1 MKIQWFAGAAGL
13 VAIAAAAYSLLPV
26 QAQMGDPMREGGRFG
41 EGPGQM
47 LEQLNLTGAQ
57 QAQLQSIRD
66 DAKAQMLNVL
76 NETQR
81 AELEA
86 ALADGEP
93 LPRAIRDLDLT
104 DEQRQQLRAIHDAS
118 HETARDVFTE
128 EQREQMRAMMPGG
141 RGFGG
146 RGGRG
151 GMMLELNLTDQQQA
165 QIDSI
170 REAAKT
176 RSLSVLTDAQRAELG
191 TALESDKPLHHAIR
205 NLELSDEQREQ
216 LRTIHEAS
224 HEAMQNVLTDEQR
237 QQLEATRS
245 EHERFHN
252 GHGGFQEERPA
263 QPVE

>member
-1 MKIQWFAGAAGL
+1 MKIQWFVGAAGL
-13 VAIAAAAYSLLPV
+13 VAIAAAYSLIPV
-26 QAQMGDPMREGGRFG
+26 QAQMGDQMREGGRFG

-47 LEQLNLTGAQ
+47 LEQLNLTEAQ
-57 QAQLQSIRD
+57 QTQLQSIRD

-93 LPRAIRDLDLT
+93 LPSAVRDLDLT
-104 DEQRQQLRAIHDAS
+104 EEQRQQLRAIHESS
-118 HETARDVFTE
+118 HETARNVFTE
-128 EQREQMRAMMPGG
+128 EQREQMRAMMPEG

-151 GMMLELNLTDQQQA
+151 GMMLEQLNLTDQQQA

-170 REAAKT
+170 RDDAKT
-176 RSLSVLTDAQRAELG
+176 QSLNVLTDAQRTELG
-191 TALESDKPLHHAIR
+191 TALESDEPLHHAMR
-205 NLELSDEQREQ
+205 DLELSDEQREQ

-224 HEAMQNVLTDEQR
+224 HEAVQNVLTDEQR
-237 QQLEATRS
+237 QQLEAARS
-245 EHERFHN
+245 EHERFH
-252 GHGGFQEERPA
+252 GGPDGLQEESPT
-263 QPVE
+263 QPDE